1 MMPFLSRCNTIVL
14 ILRRRIWNR
23 FCAMSGMSIRS
34 SVWNWVSVLFCI
46 FVFVRAAVWVCLFCV
61 SVFVFVWVCW
71 FACLCVCVCVL
82 CVFVCVCVCVLEL
95 IGRRWCL
102 SVGKRFLRLVPLCH
116 RSENHDPA
124 NSILSSPPRKFPK
137 CLLNILSCHNIK
149 CICSL
154 PVSVSVVC
162 AFLYVQAHLCW
173 GPLSWGISYSPF
185 NKLKITM
192 VNTGLKN
199 HKIQLREVVTPRKKK
214 CFNLFIILVSK
225 NGGPSRS
232 LNCTSWGSVWVVG
245 SNMPFPP
252 KGKNLP
258 LKRTKPFLA
267 NIGQICVLLIPPL
280 PPCCGHESRLLNQ
293 PRLLSPVCVC
303 VYFCMIHVFPIL
315 QIFVCI
321 SSFPL
326 Y

>member
-1 MMPFLSRCNTIVL
+1 MMLFLSRCNTIVL

-46 FVFVRAAVWVCLFCV
+46 FVRAAVWVRLFCV
-61 SVFVFVWVCW
+61 SVWVCS
-71 FACLCVCVCVL
+71 FACVCVCVCVL
-82 CVFVCVCVCVLEL
+82 CVFVCVCVCVLGL

-162 AFLYVQAHLCW
+162 AFLYVQAHLC
-173 GPLSWGISYSPF
+173 L
-185 NKLKITM
+185 
-192 VNTGLKN
+192 GLWFEAF
-199 HKIQLREVVTPRKKK
+199 HILRLT
-214 CFNLFIILVSK
+214 NSK
-225 NGGPSRS
+225 
-232 LNCTSWGSVWVVG
+232 
-245 SNMPFPP
+245 
-252 KGKNLP
+252 
-258 LKRTKPFLA
+258 
-267 NIGQICVLLIPPL
+267 
-280 PPCCGHESRLLNQ
+280 
-293 PRLLSPVCVC
+293 
-303 VYFCMIHVFPIL
+303 
-315 QIFVCI
+315 
-321 SSFPL
+321 
-326 Y
+326 